1 MAFKHYDV
9 VRAASPSDLAERIT
23 QKLKEGWQPYGSA
36 LISTAGYGAE
46 FIQPVVSE
54 GSISSPEEPGNRPTT
69 SAPSVAPE
77 YYYVIALAGQSN
89 GMSYGE
95 GLPLPDTFDSPD
107 PRIKQLAR
115 RSTVTPGGAAC
126 KYNDIIPADHC
137 LHDVQDMSRLNHPK
151 ADLSKGQYGTV
162 GQGLHI
168 AKKLLPFIPANAGIL
183 LVPCCRGGSA
193 FTTGADGTYSD
204 ASGASE
210 NSTRWGVDKPLYK
223 DLIGRTKAALKKNP
237 KNVLFAVVWMQ
248 GEFDFGGTPVNHA
261 AQFGALVDKFRADLA
276 DMAGQCVGGS
286 AGGVPWICGDT
297 TYFWKQKNES
307 TYQTVY
313 GSYKNKTEKNIH
325 FVPFMTDE
333 NGVNVPTNKPEEDP
347 DIPGIGYYGSKWRD
361 SSATWT
367 SQDRASHFS
376 SWARRTT
383 YFWKQKN
390 ESTYQTVY
398 GSYKNKTEKN
408 IHFVPFMTDE
418 NGVNVPTNKPEE
430 DPDIPGIGYYGSKW
444 RDSSATWTSQ
454 DRASHFS
461 SWARR
466 GIISD
471 RLATAILRHAGRVAL
486 NAGASSTVSEVRP
499 SSPSG
504 AEATG
509 VTTLLSY
516 LASESEGSLKVQ
528 GWSASGGRAEV
539 VSDAEGTGGKAV
551 KLTKEAGKSSWV
563 LEYAAG
569 NGAAL
574 LQKGG
579 QIRCRFKVSGALA
592 ANQYVMAFYWP
603 VSSLPQGVALTGD
616 GGNNLLAAFYI
627 QTDAK
632 DLNVMYHNA
641 KVATNNLKL
650 GTFGA
655 FDNEWHMLAFRFAGN
670 NSLQVTPVIDGQDGT
685 PFTLT
690 QSPVSAFAADKLHV
704 TDITRNATYPVLIDS
719 IAVEVNNADAAA

>member
-54 GSISSPEEPGNRPTT
+54 GELPSLAESGNHPHVSAKPE
-69 SAPSVAPE
+69 AAPE

-89 GMSYGE
+89 SMSYGE
-95 GLPLPDTFDSPD
+95 GLPLPETYDRPD

-204 ASGASE
+204 AGGASE
-210 NSTRWGVDKPLYK
+210 NSARWGVDKPLYK
-223 DLIGRTKAALKKNP
+223 DLIGRTKAALKKSP

-248 GEFDFGGTPVNHA
+248 GEFDFGGMPVNHA

-376 SWARRTT
+376 T
-383 YFWKQKN
+383 
-390 ESTYQTVY
+390 
-398 GSYKNKTEKN
+398 
-408 IHFVPFMTDE
+408 
-418 NGVNVPTNKPEE
+418 
-430 DPDIPGIGYYGSKW
+430 
-444 RDSSATWTSQ
+444 
-454 DRASHFS
+454 
-461 SWARR
+461 WARR

-504 AEATG
+504 AEVTG

-551 KLTKEAGKSSWV
+551 KVTKEAGKSSWV

-579 QIRCRFKVSGALA
+579 QIRCRFKASGALA

-603 VSSLPQGVALTGD
+603 VSSLPQGVVLTGD

-650 GTFGA
+650 GSFGA
-655 FDNEWHMLAFRFAGN
+655 FDNEWHTLAFRFAGN

-690 QSPVSAFAADKLHV
+690 QSPVSAFSADKLHV
-704 TDITRNATYPVLIDS
+704 TDITKSATYPVLIDS
-719 IAVEVNNADAAA
+719 IAVEVNNA

>member
-1 MAFKHYDV
+1 
-9 VRAASPSDLAERIT
+9 
-23 QKLKEGWQPYGSA
+23 
-36 LISTAGYGAE
+36 
-46 FIQPVVSE
+46 
-54 GSISSPEEPGNRPTT
+54 
-69 SAPSVAPE
+69 
-77 YYYVIALAGQSN
+77 
-89 GMSYGE
+89 
-95 GLPLPDTFDSPD
+95 

-183 LVPCCRGGSA
+183 LAPCCRGGSA

-261 AQFGALVDKFRADLA
+261 AQFGALVDKFRADLT

-376 SWARRTT
+376 T
-383 YFWKQKN
+383 
-390 ESTYQTVY
+390 
-398 GSYKNKTEKN
+398 
-408 IHFVPFMTDE
+408 
-418 NGVNVPTNKPEE
+418 
-430 DPDIPGIGYYGSKW
+430 
-444 RDSSATWTSQ
+444 
-454 DRASHFS
+454 
-461 SWARR
+461 WARR

-471 RLATAILRHAGRVAL
+471 RLATAILVHAGRTAEFIT
-486 NAGASSTVSEVRP
+486 GKQPDMVRP
-499 SSPSG
+499 TVPSG
-504 AEATG
+504 EGPEIEAEAPASKR
-509 VTTLLSY
+509 TLMSL
-516 LASESEGSLKVQ
+516 LASGEDLASQ
-528 GWSASGGRAEV
+528 GWRYYHKPAGGDSVNKNIAEAV
-539 VSDAEGTGGKAV
+539 VSDAGATGGKALQLN
-551 KLTKEAGKSSWV
+551 KPENHIWF
-563 LEYAAG
+563 LEHDAAG
-569 NGAAL
+569 QGAEL
-574 LQKGG
+574 LKKGG
-579 QIRCRFKVSGALA
+579 RVSVRFKLPGSLVPNQFALGI
-592 ANQYVMAFYWP
+592 YWQL
-603 VSSLPQGVALTGD
+603 SSLPEGVTLSGE
-616 GGNNLLAAFYI
+616 GNDMLMSFFL
-627 QTDAK
+627 QTDTTN
-632 DLNVMYHNA
+632 LNAMHHRKPNA
-641 KVATNNLKL
+641 KLD
-650 GTFGA
+650 TFGV
-655 FDNEWHMLAFRFAGN
+655 FDNGWHTLAFEFAGN
-670 NSLQVTPVIDGQDGT
+670 NSIQVTPVLDEKRGAA
-685 PFTLT
+685 FTLVK
-690 QSPVSAFAADKLHV
+690 SPASGVADKLQL
-704 TDITRNATYPVLIDS
+704 TDISKSATYTLLIDS
-719 IAVEVNNADAAA
+719 IAVEVNSTDTAA

>member
-9 VRAASPSDLAERIT
+9 VRAASPSDLAERLT
-23 QKLKEGWQPYGSA
+23 QKLKEGWQPFGSPVA
-36 LISTAGYGAE
+36 ITPYTLMQAIAAE
-46 FIQPVVSE
+46 GDVTTPVAVTGNEGEAVAVSA
-54 GSISSPEEPGNRPTT
+54 T
-69 SAPSVAPE
+69 SDPE
-77 YYYVIALAGQSN
+77 YYFVVVLAGQSN

-95 GLPLPDTFDSPD
+95 GLPLPETYDRPD

-115 RSTVTPGGAAC
+115 RSTVTPGGVAC

-376 SWARRTT
+376 T
-383 YFWKQKN
+383 
-390 ESTYQTVY
+390 
-398 GSYKNKTEKN
+398 
-408 IHFVPFMTDE
+408 
-418 NGVNVPTNKPEE
+418 
-430 DPDIPGIGYYGSKW
+430 
-444 RDSSATWTSQ
+444 
-454 DRASHFS
+454 
-461 SWARR
+461 WARR

-471 RLATAILRHAGRVAL
+471 RLATAILVHAGRTAEFIT
-486 NAGASSTVSEVRP
+486 GKQPDMVRP
-499 SSPSG
+499 TVPSG
-504 AEATG
+504 EGPEREAEAPASKR
-509 VTTLLSY
+509 TLMSL
-516 LASESEGSLKVQ
+516 LASGEDLASQ
-528 GWSASGGRAEV
+528 GWRYYHKPAGGDSVNKNIAEAV
-539 VSDAEGTGGKAV
+539 VSDAGATGGKALQLN
-551 KLTKEAGKSSWV
+551 KPENHIWF
-563 LEYAAG
+563 LEHDAAG
-569 NGAAL
+569 QGAEL
-574 LQKGG
+574 LKKGG
-579 QIRCRFKVSGALA
+579 RVSVRFKLPGSLVPNQFALGI
-592 ANQYVMAFYWP
+592 YWQL
-603 VSSLPQGVALTGD
+603 SSLPEGVMLSGE
-616 GGNNLLAAFYI
+616 GNDMLMSFFL
-627 QTDAK
+627 QTDTTN
-632 DLNVMYHNA
+632 LNAMHHRKPNA
-641 KVATNNLKL
+641 KLD
-650 GTFGA
+650 TFGV
-655 FDNEWHMLAFRFAGN
+655 FDNGWHTLAFEFAGN
-670 NSLQVTPVIDGQDGT
+670 NSIQVTPVLDEKRGAA
-685 PFTLT
+685 FTLVK
-690 QSPVSAFAADKLHV
+690 SPASGAADKLQL
-704 TDITRNATYPVLIDS
+704 TDISKSATYTLLIDS
-719 IAVEVNNADAAA
+719 IAVEVNSTDTAA

>member
-9 VRAASPSDLAERIT
+9 VRAASPSDLAERLT
-23 QKLKEGWQPYGSA
+23 QKLKEGWQPFGSPVA
-36 LISTAGYGAE
+36 ITPYTLMQAIAAE
-46 FIQPVVSE
+46 GDVTTPVAVTGNEGEAVAVSA
-54 GSISSPEEPGNRPTT
+54 T
-69 SAPSVAPE
+69 SDPE
-77 YYYVIALAGQSN
+77 YYFVVVLAGQSN

-95 GLPLPDTFDSPD
+95 GLPLPETYDRPD

-115 RSTVTPGGAAC
+115 RSTVTPGGVAC

-376 SWARRTT
+376 T
-383 YFWKQKN
+383 
-390 ESTYQTVY
+390 
-398 GSYKNKTEKN
+398 
-408 IHFVPFMTDE
+408 
-418 NGVNVPTNKPEE
+418 
-430 DPDIPGIGYYGSKW
+430 
-444 RDSSATWTSQ
+444 
-454 DRASHFS
+454 
-461 SWARR
+461 WARR

-471 RLATAILRHAGRVAL
+471 RLATAILVHAGRTAEFITGKQPDMVKP
-486 NAGASSTVSEVRP
+486 TV
-499 SSPSG
+499 PSG
-504 AEATG
+504 EGPEREAEAP
-509 VTTLLSY
+509 VSNRTLMSL
-516 LASESEGSLKVQ
+516 LASGEDLASQ
-528 GWSASGGRAEV
+528 GWRYYHKPAGGDSVNKNIAEAV
-539 VSDAEGTGGKAV
+539 VSDAGATGGKALQLN
-551 KLTKEAGKSSWV
+551 KPENHIWF
-563 LEYAAG
+563 LEHDAAG
-569 NGAAL
+569 QGAEL
-574 LQKGG
+574 LKKGG
-579 QIRCRFKVSGALA
+579 RVSVRFKLPGSLVPNQFALGI
-592 ANQYVMAFYWP
+592 YWQL
-603 VSSLPQGVALTGD
+603 SSLPEGVTLSGE
-616 GGNNLLAAFYI
+616 GNDMLMSFFL
-627 QTDAK
+627 QTDTTN
-632 DLNVMYHNA
+632 LNAMHHRKPNA
-641 KVATNNLKL
+641 KLD
-650 GTFGA
+650 TFGV
-655 FDNEWHMLAFRFAGN
+655 FDNGWHTLAFEFAGN
-670 NSLQVTPVIDGQDGT
+670 NSIQVTPVLDEKRGAA
-685 PFTLT
+685 FTLVK
-690 QSPVSAFAADKLHV
+690 SPASGAADKLQL
-704 TDITRNATYPVLIDS
+704 TDIS
-719 IAVEVNNADAAA
+719 

>member
-9 VRAASPSDLAERIT
+9 VRAASPSDLAERLT
-23 QKLKEGWQPYGSA
+23 QKLKEGWQPFGSPVA
-36 LISTAGYGAE
+36 ITPYTLMQAIAAE
-46 FIQPVVSE
+46 GDVTTPVAVTGNEGEAVAVSA
-54 GSISSPEEPGNRPTT
+54 T
-69 SAPSVAPE
+69 SDPE
-77 YYYVIALAGQSN
+77 YYFVVVLAGQSN

-95 GLPLPDTFDSPD
+95 GLPLPETYDRPD

-115 RSTVTPGGAAC
+115 RSTVTPGGVAC

-237 KNVLFAVVWMQ
+237 KNVLFTVVWMQ
-248 GEFDFGGTPVNHA
+248 GEFDFDGTPGNHA

-276 DMAGQCVGGS
+276 DMAGQCVSGS
-286 AGGVPWICGDT
+286 AGSVPWICGDT

-376 SWARRTT
+376 T
-383 YFWKQKN
+383 
-390 ESTYQTVY
+390 
-398 GSYKNKTEKN
+398 
-408 IHFVPFMTDE
+408 
-418 NGVNVPTNKPEE
+418 
-430 DPDIPGIGYYGSKW
+430 
-444 RDSSATWTSQ
+444 
-454 DRASHFS
+454 
-461 SWARR
+461 WARR

-471 RLATAILRHAGRVAL
+471 RLATAILVHAGRTAEFITGKQPDMVKP
-486 NAGASSTVSEVRP
+486 TV
-499 SSPSG
+499 PSG
-504 AEATG
+504 EGPEREAEAP
-509 VTTLLSY
+509 VSNRTLMSL
-516 LASESEGSLKVQ
+516 LASGEDLASQ
-528 GWSASGGRAEV
+528 GWRYYHKPAGGDSVNKNIAEAV
-539 VSDAEGTGGKAV
+539 VSDAGATGGKALQLN
-551 KLTKEAGKSSWV
+551 KPENHIWF
-563 LEYAAG
+563 LEHDAAG
-569 NGAAL
+569 QGAEL
-574 LQKGG
+574 LKKGG
-579 QIRCRFKVSGALA
+579 RVSVRFKLPGSLVPNQFALGI
-592 ANQYVMAFYWP
+592 YWQL
-603 VSSLPQGVALTGD
+603 SSLPEGVTLSGE
-616 GGNNLLAAFYI
+616 GNDMLMSFFL
-627 QTDAK
+627 QTDTTN
-632 DLNVMYHNA
+632 LNAMHHRKPNA
-641 KVATNNLKL
+641 KLD
-650 GTFGA
+650 TFGV
-655 FDNEWHMLAFRFAGN
+655 FDNGWHTLAFEFAGN
-670 NSLQVTPVIDGQDGT
+670 NSIQVTPVLDEKRGAA
-685 PFTLT
+685 FTLVK
-690 QSPVSAFAADKLHV
+690 SPASGAADKLQL
-704 TDITRNATYPVLIDS
+704 TDISKSATYTLLIDS
-719 IAVEVNNADAAA
+719 IAVEVNSTDTAA

>member
-9 VRAASPSDLAERIT
+9 VRAASPSDLAERLT
-23 QKLKEGWQPYGSA
+23 QKLKEGWQPFGSPVA
-36 LISTAGYGAE
+36 ITPYTLMQAIAAE
-46 FIQPVVSE
+46 GDVTTPVAVTGNEGKAVAVSA
-54 GSISSPEEPGNRPTT
+54 T
-69 SAPSVAPE
+69 SDPE
-77 YYYVIALAGQSN
+77 YYFVVVLAGQSN

-95 GLPLPDTFDSPD
+95 GLPLPETYDRPE

-237 KNVLFAVVWMQ
+237 KNVLFTVVWMQ
-248 GEFDFGGTPVNHA
+248 GEFDFDGTPGNHA
-261 AQFGALVDKFRADLA
+261 AQFGALVDKFRADLT

-376 SWARRTT
+376 T
-383 YFWKQKN
+383 
-390 ESTYQTVY
+390 
-398 GSYKNKTEKN
+398 
-408 IHFVPFMTDE
+408 
-418 NGVNVPTNKPEE
+418 
-430 DPDIPGIGYYGSKW
+430 
-444 RDSSATWTSQ
+444 
-454 DRASHFS
+454 
-461 SWARR
+461 WARR

-471 RLATAILRHAGRVAL
+471 RLATAILVHAGRTAEFIT
-486 NAGASSTVSEVRP
+486 GKQPDMVRP
-499 SSPSG
+499 TVPSG
-504 AEATG
+504 EGPEREAEAPASKR
-509 VTTLLSY
+509 TLMSL
-516 LASESEGSLKVQ
+516 LASGEDLASQ
-528 GWSASGGRAEV
+528 GWRYYHKPAGGDSVNKNIAEAV
-539 VSDAEGTGGKAV
+539 VSDAGATGGKALQLN
-551 KLTKEAGKSSWV
+551 KPENHIWF
-563 LEYAAG
+563 LEHDAAG
-569 NGAAL
+569 QGAEL
-574 LQKGG
+574 LKKGG
-579 QIRCRFKVSGALA
+579 RVSVRFKLPGSLVPNQFALGI
-592 ANQYVMAFYWP
+592 YWQL
-603 VSSLPQGVALTGD
+603 SSLPEGVMLSGE
-616 GGNNLLAAFYI
+616 GNDMLMSFFL
-627 QTDAK
+627 QTDTTN
-632 DLNVMYHNA
+632 LNAMHHRKPNA
-641 KVATNNLKL
+641 KLD
-650 GTFGA
+650 TFGV
-655 FDNEWHMLAFRFAGN
+655 FDNGWHMLAFEFAGN
-670 NSLQVTPVIDGQDGT
+670 NSIQVTPVLDEKRGAA
-685 PFTLT
+685 FTLVK
-690 QSPVSAFAADKLHV
+690 SPASGAADKLQL
-704 TDITRNATYPVLIDS
+704 TDISKSATYTLLIDS
-719 IAVEVNNADAAA
+719 IAVEVNST

>member
-9 VRAASPSDLAERIT
+9 VRAASPSDLAERLT
-23 QKLKEGWQPYGSA
+23 QKLKEGWQPFGSPVA
-36 LISTAGYGAE
+36 ITPYTLMQAIAAE
-46 FIQPVVSE
+46 GDVTTPVAVTGNEGKAVAVSA
-54 GSISSPEEPGNRPTT
+54 T
-69 SAPSVAPE
+69 SDPE
-77 YYYVIALAGQSN
+77 YYFVVVLAGQSN

-95 GLPLPDTFDSPD
+95 GLPLPETYDRPD

-210 NSTRWGVDKPLYK
+210 NSARWGVDKPLYK

-248 GEFDFGGTPVNHA
+248 GEFDFDSTPGNHA
-261 AQFGALVDKFRADLA
+261 AQFGALVDKFRADLT

-307 TYQTVY
+307 TYQMVY

-376 SWARRTT
+376 T
-383 YFWKQKN
+383 
-390 ESTYQTVY
+390 
-398 GSYKNKTEKN
+398 
-408 IHFVPFMTDE
+408 
-418 NGVNVPTNKPEE
+418 
-430 DPDIPGIGYYGSKW
+430 
-444 RDSSATWTSQ
+444 
-454 DRASHFS
+454 
-461 SWARR
+461 WARR

-471 RLATAILRHAGRVAL
+471 RLATAILVHAGRTAEFIT
-486 NAGASSTVSEVRP
+486 GKQPDMVRP
-499 SSPSG
+499 TVPSG
-504 AEATG
+504 EGPEREAEAPASKR
-509 VTTLLSY
+509 TLMSL
-516 LASESEGSLKVQ
+516 LASGEDLASQ
-528 GWSASGGRAEV
+528 GWRYYHKPAGGDSVNKNIAEAV
-539 VSDAEGTGGKAV
+539 VSDAGATGGKALQLN
-551 KLTKEAGKSSWV
+551 KPENHIWF
-563 LEYAAG
+563 LEHDAAG
-569 NGAAL
+569 QGAEL
-574 LQKGG
+574 LKKGG
-579 QIRCRFKVSGALA
+579 RVSVRFKLPGSLVPNQFALGI
-592 ANQYVMAFYWP
+592 YWQL
-603 VSSLPQGVALTGD
+603 SSLPEGVTLSGE
-616 GGNNLLAAFYI
+616 GNDMLMSFFL
-627 QTDAK
+627 QTDTTN
-632 DLNVMYHNA
+632 LNAMHHRKPNA
-641 KVATNNLKL
+641 KLD
-650 GTFGA
+650 TFGV
-655 FDNEWHMLAFRFAGN
+655 FDNGWHTLAFEFAGN
-670 NSLQVTPVIDGQDGT
+670 NSIQVTPVLDEKRGAA
-685 PFTLT
+685 FTLVK
-690 QSPVSAFAADKLHV
+690 SPASGAADKLQL
-704 TDITRNATYPVLIDS
+704 TDISKSATYTLLIDS
-719 IAVEVNNADAAA
+719 IAVEVNSTDTAA

>member
-1 MAFKHYDV
+1 MTFKHYDV
-9 VRAASPSDLAERIT
+9 VRAASPSDLAERLT
-23 QKLKEGWQPYGSA
+23 QKLKEGWQPFGSPVA
-36 LISTAGYGAE
+36 ITPYTLMQAIAAE
-46 FIQPVVSE
+46 GDVTTPVAVTGNEGKAVAVSA
-54 GSISSPEEPGNRPTT
+54 T
-69 SAPSVAPE
+69 SDPE
-77 YYYVIALAGQSN
+77 YYFVVVLAGQSN

-95 GLPLPDTFDSPD
+95 GLPLPETYDRPE

-248 GEFDFGGTPVNHA
+248 GEFDFDGTPGNHA
-261 AQFGALVDKFRADLA
+261 AQFGALVDKFRADLT

-376 SWARRTT
+376 T
-383 YFWKQKN
+383 
-390 ESTYQTVY
+390 
-398 GSYKNKTEKN
+398 
-408 IHFVPFMTDE
+408 
-418 NGVNVPTNKPEE
+418 
-430 DPDIPGIGYYGSKW
+430 
-444 RDSSATWTSQ
+444 
-454 DRASHFS
+454 
-461 SWARR
+461 WARR

-471 RLATAILRHAGRVAL
+471 RLATAILVHAGRTAEFITGKQPDMVKP
-486 NAGASSTVSEVRP
+486 TV
-499 SSPSG
+499 PSG
-504 AEATG
+504 EGPEREAEAP
-509 VTTLLSY
+509 VSNRTLMSL
-516 LASESEGSLKVQ
+516 LASGEDLASQ
-528 GWSASGGRAEV
+528 GWRYYHKPAGGDSVNKNIAEAV
-539 VSDAEGTGGKAV
+539 VSDAGATGGKALQLN
-551 KLTKEAGKSSWV
+551 KPENHIWF
-563 LEYAAG
+563 LEHDAAG
-569 NGAAL
+569 QGAEL
-574 LQKGG
+574 LKKGG
-579 QIRCRFKVSGALA
+579 RVSVRFKLPGSLVPNQFALGI
-592 ANQYVMAFYWP
+592 YWQL
-603 VSSLPQGVALTGD
+603 SSLPEGVMLSGE
-616 GGNNLLAAFYI
+616 GNDMLMSFFL
-627 QTDAK
+627 QTDTTN
-632 DLNVMYHNA
+632 LNAMHHRKPNA
-641 KVATNNLKL
+641 KLD
-650 GTFGA
+650 TFGV
-655 FDNEWHMLAFRFAGN
+655 FDNGWHTLAFEFAGN
-670 NSLQVTPVIDGQDGT
+670 NSIQVTPVLDEKRGAA
-685 PFTLT
+685 FTLVK
-690 QSPVSAFAADKLHV
+690 SPASGAADKLQL
-704 TDITRNATYPVLIDS
+704 TDISKSATYTLLIDS
-719 IAVEVNNADAAA
+719 IAVEVNSTDTAA

>member
-9 VRAASPSDLAERIT
+9 VRAASPSDLAERLT
-23 QKLKEGWQPYGSA
+23 QKLKEGWQPFGSPVA
-36 LISTAGYGAE
+36 ITPYTLMQAIAAE
-46 FIQPVVSE
+46 GDVTTPVAVTGNEGKVVAVSA
-54 GSISSPEEPGNRPTT
+54 T
-69 SAPSVAPE
+69 SDPE
-77 YYYVIALAGQSN
+77 YYFVVVLAGQSN

-95 GLPLPDTFDSPD
+95 GLPLPETYDRPD

-248 GEFDFGGTPVNHA
+248 GEFDFDGTPGNHA

-276 DMAGQCVGGS
+276 DMAGQCVSGS
-286 AGGVPWICGDT
+286 AGSVPWICGDT

-376 SWARRTT
+376 T
-383 YFWKQKN
+383 
-390 ESTYQTVY
+390 
-398 GSYKNKTEKN
+398 
-408 IHFVPFMTDE
+408 
-418 NGVNVPTNKPEE
+418 
-430 DPDIPGIGYYGSKW
+430 
-444 RDSSATWTSQ
+444 
-454 DRASHFS
+454 
-461 SWARR
+461 WARR

-471 RLATAILRHAGRVAL
+471 RLATAILVHAGRTAEFITGKQPDMVKP
-486 NAGASSTVSEVRP
+486 TV
-499 SSPSG
+499 PSG
-504 AEATG
+504 EGPEREAEAP
-509 VTTLLSY
+509 VSNRTLMSL
-516 LASESEGSLKVQ
+516 LASGEDLASQ
-528 GWSASGGRAEV
+528 GWRYYHKPAGGDSVNKNIAEAV
-539 VSDAEGTGGKAV
+539 VSDAGATGGKALQLN
-551 KLTKEAGKSSWV
+551 KPENHIWF
-563 LEYAAG
+563 LEHDAAG
-569 NGAAL
+569 QGAEL
-574 LQKGG
+574 LKKGG
-579 QIRCRFKVSGALA
+579 RVSVRFKLPGSLVPNQFALGI
-592 ANQYVMAFYWP
+592 YWQL
-603 VSSLPQGVALTGD
+603 SSLPEGVTLSGE
-616 GGNNLLAAFYI
+616 GNDMLMSFFL
-627 QTDAK
+627 QTDTTN
-632 DLNVMYHNA
+632 LNAMHHRKPNA
-641 KVATNNLKL
+641 KLD
-650 GTFGA
+650 TFGV
-655 FDNEWHMLAFRFAGN
+655 FDNGWHTLAFEFAGN
-670 NSLQVTPVIDGQDGT
+670 NSIQVTPVLDEKRGAA
-685 PFTLT
+685 FTLVK
-690 QSPVSAFAADKLHV
+690 SPASGAADKLQL
-704 TDITRNATYPVLIDS
+704 TDISKSATYTLLIDS
-719 IAVEVNNADAAA
+719 IAVEVNSTDTAA

>member
-1 MAFKHYDV
+1 MTFKHYDV
-9 VRAASPSDLAERIT
+9 VRAASPSDLAERLT
-23 QKLKEGWQPYGSA
+23 QKLKEGWQPFGSPVA
-36 LISTAGYGAE
+36 ITPYTLMQAIAAE
-46 FIQPVVSE
+46 GDVTTPVAVTGNEGKAVAVSA
-54 GSISSPEEPGNRPTT
+54 T
-69 SAPSVAPE
+69 SDPE
-77 YYYVIALAGQSN
+77 YYFVVVLAGQSN

-95 GLPLPDTFDSPD
+95 GLPLPETYDRPD

-115 RSTVTPGGAAC
+115 RSTVTPGGVAC

-210 NSTRWGVDKPLYK
+210 NSARWGVDKPLYK

-237 KNVLFAVVWMQ
+237 KNVLFTVVWMQ
-248 GEFDFGGTPVNHA
+248 GEFDFDGTPGNHA

-307 TYQTVY
+307 SYQTVY

-376 SWARRTT
+376 T
-383 YFWKQKN
+383 
-390 ESTYQTVY
+390 
-398 GSYKNKTEKN
+398 
-408 IHFVPFMTDE
+408 
-418 NGVNVPTNKPEE
+418 
-430 DPDIPGIGYYGSKW
+430 
-444 RDSSATWTSQ
+444 
-454 DRASHFS
+454 
-461 SWARR
+461 WARR

-471 RLATAILRHAGRVAL
+471 RLATAILVHAGRTAEFITGKQPDMVKP
-486 NAGASSTVSEVRP
+486 TV
-499 SSPSG
+499 PSG
-504 AEATG
+504 EGPEREAEAP
-509 VTTLLSY
+509 VSNRTLMSL
-516 LASESEGSLKVQ
+516 LASGEDLASQ
-528 GWSASGGRAEV
+528 GWRYYHKPAGGDSVNKNIAEAV
-539 VSDAEGTGGKAV
+539 VSDAGATGGKALQLN
-551 KLTKEAGKSSWV
+551 KPENHIWF
-563 LEYAAG
+563 LEHDAAG
-569 NGAAL
+569 QGAEL
-574 LQKGG
+574 LKKGG
-579 QIRCRFKVSGALA
+579 RVSVRFKLPGSLVPNQFALGI
-592 ANQYVMAFYWP
+592 YWQL
-603 VSSLPQGVALTGD
+603 SSLPEGVTLSGE
-616 GGNNLLAAFYI
+616 GNDMLMSFFL
-627 QTDAK
+627 QTDTTN
-632 DLNVMYHNA
+632 LNAMHHRKPNA
-641 KVATNNLKL
+641 KLD
-650 GTFGA
+650 TFGV
-655 FDNEWHMLAFRFAGN
+655 FDNGWHTLAFEFAGN
-670 NSLQVTPVIDGQDGT
+670 NSIQVTPVLDEKRGAA
-685 PFTLT
+685 FTLVK
-690 QSPVSAFAADKLHV
+690 SPASGVADKLQL
-704 TDITRNATYPVLIDS
+704 TDISKSATYTLLIDS
-719 IAVEVNNADAAA
+719 IAVEVNSTDTAA

>member
-54 GSISSPEEPGNRPTT
+54 GELPSLAESGNHPHVSAKPE
-69 SAPSVAPE
+69 AAPE

-89 GMSYGE
+89 SMSYGE
-95 GLPLPDTFDSPD
+95 GLPLPETYDRPD

-151 ADLSKGQYGTV
+151 AELSKGQYGTV

-204 ASGASE
+204 AGGASE

-248 GEFDFGGTPVNHA
+248 GEFDFGGTSVNHA

-376 SWARRTT
+376 SWARR
-383 YFWKQKN
+383 
-390 ESTYQTVY
+390 
-398 GSYKNKTEKN
+398 
-408 IHFVPFMTDE
+408 
-418 NGVNVPTNKPEE
+418 
-430 DPDIPGIGYYGSKW
+430 
-444 RDSSATWTSQ
+444 
-454 DRASHFS
+454 
-461 SWARR
+461 

-486 NAGASSTVSEVRP
+486 NVGAPSTVSEVRP

-504 AEATG
+504 AEVTG

-551 KLTKEAGKSSWV
+551 KVTKEAGKSSWV

-579 QIRCRFKVSGALA
+579 QIRCRFKASGALA

-603 VSSLPQGVALTGD
+603 VSSLPQGVVLTGD

-650 GTFGA
+650 GSFGA
-655 FDNEWHMLAFRFAGN
+655 FDNEWHTLAFRFAGN

-690 QSPVSAFAADKLHV
+690 QSPVSAFSADKLHV
-704 TDITRNATYPVLIDS
+704 TDITKSATYPVLIDS

>member
-9 VRAASPSDLAERIT
+9 VRAASPSDLAERLT
-23 QKLKEGWQPYGSA
+23 QKLKEGWQPFGSPVA
-36 LISTAGYGAE
+36 ITPYTLMQAIAAE
-46 FIQPVVSE
+46 GDVTTPVAVTGNEGKAVAVSA
-54 GSISSPEEPGNRPTT
+54 T
-69 SAPSVAPE
+69 SDPE
-77 YYYVIALAGQSN
+77 YYFVVVLAGQSN

-95 GLPLPDTFDSPD
+95 GLPLPETYDRPD

-115 RSTVTPGGAAC
+115 RSTVTPGGVAC

-210 NSTRWGVDKPLYK
+210 NSTRWGVGKPLYK

-248 GEFDFGGTPVNHA
+248 GEFDFDGTPGNHA

-376 SWARRTT
+376 T
-383 YFWKQKN
+383 
-390 ESTYQTVY
+390 
-398 GSYKNKTEKN
+398 
-408 IHFVPFMTDE
+408 
-418 NGVNVPTNKPEE
+418 
-430 DPDIPGIGYYGSKW
+430 
-444 RDSSATWTSQ
+444 
-454 DRASHFS
+454 
-461 SWARR
+461 WARR

-471 RLATAILRHAGRVAL
+471 RLATAILVHAGRTAEFIT
-486 NAGASSTVSEVRP
+486 GKQPDMVRP
-499 SSPSG
+499 TVPSG
-504 AEATG
+504 EGPEREAEAPASKR
-509 VTTLLSY
+509 TLMSL
-516 LASESEGSLKVQ
+516 LASGEDLASQ
-528 GWSASGGRAEV
+528 GWRYYHKPAGGDSVNKNIAEAV
-539 VSDAEGTGGKAV
+539 VSDAGATGGKALQLN
-551 KLTKEAGKSSWV
+551 KPENHIWF
-563 LEYAAG
+563 LEHDAAG
-569 NGAAL
+569 QGAEL
-574 LQKGG
+574 LKKGG
-579 QIRCRFKVSGALA
+579 RVSVRFKLPGSLVPNQFALGI
-592 ANQYVMAFYWP
+592 YWQL
-603 VSSLPQGVALTGD
+603 SSLPEGVMLSGE
-616 GGNNLLAAFYI
+616 GNDMLMSFFL
-627 QTDAK
+627 QTDTTN
-632 DLNVMYHNA
+632 LNAMHHRKPNA
-641 KVATNNLKL
+641 KLD
-650 GTFGA
+650 TFGV
-655 FDNEWHMLAFRFAGN
+655 FDNGWHTLAFEFAGN
-670 NSLQVTPVIDGQDGT
+670 NSIQVTPVLDEKRGAA
-685 PFTLT
+685 FTLVK
-690 QSPVSAFAADKLHV
+690 SPASGAVDKLQL
-704 TDITRNATYPVLIDS
+704 TDISKSATYTLLIDS
-719 IAVEVNNADAAA
+719 IAVEVNSTDTAA

>member
-54 GSISSPEEPGNRPTT
+54 GELPSLAESGNHPHVSAKPE
-69 SAPSVAPE
+69 AAPE

-89 GMSYGE
+89 SMAYGE
-95 GLPLPDTFDSPD
+95 GLPLPETYDRPD

-115 RSTVTPGGAAC
+115 RSTVTPGGVAC

-297 TYFWKQKNES
+297 TYFWKQKNEA
-307 TYQTVY
+307 TYQMVY

-376 SWARRTT
+376 A
-383 YFWKQKN
+383 
-390 ESTYQTVY
+390 
-398 GSYKNKTEKN
+398 
-408 IHFVPFMTDE
+408 
-418 NGVNVPTNKPEE
+418 
-430 DPDIPGIGYYGSKW
+430 
-444 RDSSATWTSQ
+444 
-454 DRASHFS
+454 
-461 SWARR
+461 WARR

-528 GWSASGGRAEV
+528 G
-539 VSDAEGTGGKAV
+539 
-551 KLTKEAGKSSWV
+551 
-563 LEYAAG
+563 
-569 NGAAL
+569 
-574 LQKGG
+574 
-579 QIRCRFKVSGALA
+579 
-592 ANQYVMAFYWP
+592 
-603 VSSLPQGVALTGD
+603 
-616 GGNNLLAAFYI
+616 
-627 QTDAK
+627 
-632 DLNVMYHNA
+632 
-641 KVATNNLKL
+641 
-650 GTFGA
+650 
-655 FDNEWHMLAFRFAGN
+655 
-670 NSLQVTPVIDGQDGT
+670 
-685 PFTLT
+685 
-690 QSPVSAFAADKLHV
+690 
-704 TDITRNATYPVLIDS
+704 
-719 IAVEVNNADAAA
+719 

>member
-1 MAFKHYDV
+1 MTFKHYDV
-9 VRAASPSDLAERIT
+9 VRAASPSDLAERLT
-23 QKLKEGWQPYGSA
+23 QKLKEGWQPFGSPVA
-36 LISTAGYGAE
+36 ITPYTLMQAIAAE
-46 FIQPVVSE
+46 GDVTTPVAVTGNEGKAVAVSA
-54 GSISSPEEPGNRPTT
+54 T
-69 SAPSVAPE
+69 SDPE
-77 YYYVIALAGQSN
+77 YYFVVVLAGQSN

-95 GLPLPDTFDSPD
+95 GLPLPETYDRPD

-151 ADLSKGQYGTV
+151 AELSKGQYGTV

-261 AQFGALVDKFRADLA
+261 AQFGALVDKFRADLT

-376 SWARRTT
+376 T
-383 YFWKQKN
+383 
-390 ESTYQTVY
+390 
-398 GSYKNKTEKN
+398 
-408 IHFVPFMTDE
+408 
-418 NGVNVPTNKPEE
+418 
-430 DPDIPGIGYYGSKW
+430 
-444 RDSSATWTSQ
+444 
-454 DRASHFS
+454 
-461 SWARR
+461 WARR

-471 RLATAILRHAGRVAL
+471 RLATAILVHAGRSAEFIT
-486 NAGASSTVSEVRP
+486 GKQPDMVRP
-499 SSPSG
+499 TVPSG
-504 AEATG
+504 EGPEIEAEAPASKR
-509 VTTLLSY
+509 TLMSL
-516 LASESEGSLKVQ
+516 LASGEDLASQ
-528 GWSASGGRAEV
+528 GWRYYHKPAGGDSVNKNIAEAV
-539 VSDAEGTGGKAV
+539 VSDAGATGGKALQLN
-551 KLTKEAGKSSWV
+551 KPENHIWF
-563 LEYAAG
+563 LEHDAAG
-569 NGAAL
+569 QGAEL
-574 LQKGG
+574 LKKGG
-579 QIRCRFKVSGALA
+579 RVSVRFKLPGSLVPNQFALGI
-592 ANQYVMAFYWP
+592 YWLL
-603 VSSLPQGVALTGD
+603 SSLPEGVTLSGE
-616 GGNNLLAAFYI
+616 GNDMLMSFFL
-627 QTDAK
+627 QTDTTN
-632 DLNVMYHNA
+632 LNAMHHRKPNA
-641 KVATNNLKL
+641 KLD
-650 GTFGA
+650 TFGV
-655 FDNEWHMLAFRFAGN
+655 FDNGWHTLAFEFAGN
-670 NSLQVTPVIDGQDGT
+670 NSIQVTPVLDEKRGAA
-685 PFTLT
+685 FTLVK
-690 QSPVSAFAADKLHV
+690 SPASGAVDKLQL
-704 TDITRNATYPVLIDS
+704 TDISKSATYTLLIDS
-719 IAVEVNNADAAA
+719 IAVEVNSTDTAA

>member
-1 MAFKHYDV
+1 
-9 VRAASPSDLAERIT
+9 
-23 QKLKEGWQPYGSA
+23 
-36 LISTAGYGAE
+36 
-46 FIQPVVSE
+46 
-54 GSISSPEEPGNRPTT
+54 
-69 SAPSVAPE
+69 
-77 YYYVIALAGQSN
+77 
-89 GMSYGE
+89 
-95 GLPLPDTFDSPD
+95 
-107 PRIKQLAR
+107 IKQLAR

-237 KNVLFAVVWMQ
+237 KNMLFAVVWMQ

-307 TYQTVY
+307 SYQTVY

-376 SWARRTT
+376 T
-383 YFWKQKN
+383 
-390 ESTYQTVY
+390 
-398 GSYKNKTEKN
+398 
-408 IHFVPFMTDE
+408 
-418 NGVNVPTNKPEE
+418 
-430 DPDIPGIGYYGSKW
+430 
-444 RDSSATWTSQ
+444 
-454 DRASHFS
+454 
-461 SWARR
+461 WARR

-471 RLATAILRHAGRVAL
+471 RLATAILVHAGRTAEFIT
-486 NAGASSTVSEVRP
+486 GKQPDMVRP
-499 SSPSG
+499 TVPSG
-504 AEATG
+504 EGPEREAEAPASKR
-509 VTTLLSY
+509 TLMSL
-516 LASESEGSLKVQ
+516 LASGEDLASQ
-528 GWSASGGRAEV
+528 GWRYYHKLAGGDSVNKNIAEAV
-539 VSDAEGTGGKAV
+539 VSDAGATGGKALQLN
-551 KLTKEAGKSSWV
+551 KPENHIWF
-563 LEYAAG
+563 LEHDAAG
-569 NGAAL
+569 QGAEL
-574 LQKGG
+574 LKKGG
-579 QIRCRFKVSGALA
+579 RVSVRFKLPGSLVPNQFALGI
-592 ANQYVMAFYWP
+592 YWQL
-603 VSSLPQGVALTGD
+603 SSLPEGVTLSGE
-616 GGNNLLAAFYI
+616 GNDMLMSFFL
-627 QTDAK
+627 QTDTTN
-632 DLNVMYHNA
+632 LNAMHHRKPNA
-641 KVATNNLKL
+641 KLD
-650 GTFGA
+650 TFGV
-655 FDNEWHMLAFRFAGN
+655 FDNGWHTLAFEFAGN
-670 NSLQVTPVIDGQDGT
+670 NSIQVTPVLDEKRGAA
-685 PFTLT
+685 FTLVK
-690 QSPVSAFAADKLHV
+690 SPASGAADKLQL
-704 TDITRNATYPVLIDS
+704 TDISKSATYTLLIDS
-719 IAVEVNNADAAA
+719 IAVEVNSTDTAV

>member
-54 GSISSPEEPGNRPTT
+54 GELPSLAESGNHPHVSAKPE
-69 SAPSVAPE
+69 AAPE

-89 GMSYGE
+89 SMSYGE
-95 GLPLPDTFDSPD
+95 GLPLPETYDRPD

-204 ASGASE
+204 AGGASE

-376 SWARRTT
+376 SWARR
-383 YFWKQKN
+383 
-390 ESTYQTVY
+390 
-398 GSYKNKTEKN
+398 
-408 IHFVPFMTDE
+408 
-418 NGVNVPTNKPEE
+418 
-430 DPDIPGIGYYGSKW
+430 
-444 RDSSATWTSQ
+444 
-454 DRASHFS
+454 
-461 SWARR
+461 

-486 NAGASSTVSEVRP
+486 NVGAPSTVSEVRP

-504 AEATG
+504 AEVTG

-551 KLTKEAGKSSWV
+551 KVTKEAGKSSWV

-579 QIRCRFKVSGALA
+579 QIRCRFKASGALA

-603 VSSLPQGVALTGD
+603 VSSLPQGVVLTGD

-650 GTFGA
+650 GSFGA
-655 FDNEWHMLAFRFAGN
+655 FDNEWHTLAFRFAGN

-690 QSPVSAFAADKLHV
+690 QSPVSAFSADKLHV
-704 TDITRNATYPVLIDS
+704 TDITKSATYPVLIDS
-719 IAVEVNNADAAA
+719 IAVEVNSTDTAA

>member
-1 MAFKHYDV
+1 MTFKHYDV
-9 VRAASPSDLAERIT
+9 VRAASPSDLADT
-23 QKLKEGWQPYGSA
+23 LAQKIREGWQPYGGPFSSYTDDGAA
-36 LISTAGYGAE
+36 LIQAIVAEGDVST
-46 FIQPVVSE
+46 PVVVKPSDGE
-54 GSISSPEEPGNRPTT
+54 GTVISAT
-69 SAPSVAPE
+69 SDPE
-77 YYYVIALAGQSN
+77 YYFVVVLAGQSN

-95 GLPLPDTFDSPD
+95 GLPLPETYDRPE

-115 RSTVTPGGAAC
+115 RSTVTPGGVAC

-223 DLIGRTKAALKKNP
+223 DLIGRTKAALKRNP

-248 GEFDFGGTPVNHA
+248 GEFDFDGTPGNHA
-261 AQFGALVDKFRADLA
+261 AQFGALVDKFRADLT

-376 SWARRTT
+376 T
-383 YFWKQKN
+383 
-390 ESTYQTVY
+390 
-398 GSYKNKTEKN
+398 
-408 IHFVPFMTDE
+408 
-418 NGVNVPTNKPEE
+418 
-430 DPDIPGIGYYGSKW
+430 
-444 RDSSATWTSQ
+444 
-454 DRASHFS
+454 
-461 SWARR
+461 WARR

-471 RLATAILRHAGRVAL
+471 RLATAILVHAGRTAEFIT
-486 NAGASSTVSEVRP
+486 GKQPDMVRP
-499 SSPSG
+499 TVPSG
-504 AEATG
+504 EGPEREAEAPASKR
-509 VTTLLSY
+509 TLMSL
-516 LASESEGSLKVQ
+516 LASGEDLASQ
-528 GWSASGGRAEV
+528 GWRYYHKPAGGDSVNKNIAEAV
-539 VSDAEGTGGKAV
+539 VSDAGATGGKALQLN
-551 KLTKEAGKSSWV
+551 KPENHIWF
-563 LEYAAG
+563 LEHDAAG
-569 NGAAL
+569 QGAEL
-574 LQKGG
+574 LKKGG
-579 QIRCRFKVSGALA
+579 RVSVRFKLPGSLVPNQFALGI
-592 ANQYVMAFYWP
+592 YWQL
-603 VSSLPQGVALTGD
+603 SSLPEGVMLSGE
-616 GGNNLLAAFYI
+616 GNDMLMSFFL
-627 QTDAK
+627 QTDTTN
-632 DLNVMYHNA
+632 LNAMHHRKPNA
-641 KVATNNLKL
+641 KLD
-650 GTFGA
+650 TFGV
-655 FDNEWHMLAFRFAGN
+655 FDNGWHTLAFEFAGN
-670 NSLQVTPVIDGQDGT
+670 NSIQVTPVLDEKRGAA
-685 PFTLT
+685 FTLVK
-690 QSPVSAFAADKLHV
+690 SPASGAVDKLQL
-704 TDITRNATYPVLIDS
+704 TDISKSATYTLLIDS
-719 IAVEVNNADAAA
+719 IAVEVNSTDTAV

>member
-1 MAFKHYDV
+1 MTFKHYDV
-9 VRAASPSDLAERIT
+9 VRAASPSDLAERLT
-23 QKLKEGWQPYGSA
+23 QKLKEGWQPFGSPVA
-36 LISTAGYGAE
+36 ITPYTLMQAIAAE
-46 FIQPVVSE
+46 GDVTTPVAVTGNEGEAVAVSA
-54 GSISSPEEPGNRPTT
+54 T
-69 SAPSVAPE
+69 SDPE
-77 YYYVIALAGQSN
+77 YYFVVVLAGQSN

-95 GLPLPDTFDSPD
+95 GLPLPETYDRPD

-115 RSTVTPGGAAC
+115 RSTVTPGGVAC

-376 SWARRTT
+376 T
-383 YFWKQKN
+383 
-390 ESTYQTVY
+390 
-398 GSYKNKTEKN
+398 
-408 IHFVPFMTDE
+408 
-418 NGVNVPTNKPEE
+418 
-430 DPDIPGIGYYGSKW
+430 
-444 RDSSATWTSQ
+444 
-454 DRASHFS
+454 
-461 SWARR
+461 WARR

-471 RLATAILRHAGRVAL
+471 RLATAILVHAGRIAEFITGKQPDMVKP
-486 NAGASSTVSEVRP
+486 TV
-499 SSPSG
+499 PSG
-504 AEATG
+504 EGPEREAEAPASNR
-509 VTTLLSY
+509 TLMSL
-516 LASESEGSLKVQ
+516 LASGEDLASQ
-528 GWSASGGRAEV
+528 GWRYYHKPAGGDSVNKNIAEAV
-539 VSDAEGTGGKAV
+539 VSDAGATGGKALQLN
-551 KLTKEAGKSSWV
+551 KPENHIWF
-563 LEYAAG
+563 LEHDAAG
-569 NGAAL
+569 QGAEL
-574 LQKGG
+574 LKKGG
-579 QIRCRFKVSGALA
+579 RVSVRFKLPGSLVPNQFALGI
-592 ANQYVMAFYWP
+592 YWQL
-603 VSSLPQGVALTGD
+603 SSLPEGVMLSGE
-616 GGNNLLAAFYI
+616 GN
-627 QTDAK
+627 D
-632 DLNVMYHNA
+632 
-641 KVATNNLKL
+641 
-650 GTFGA
+650 
-655 FDNEWHMLAFRFAGN
+655 MLMSF
-670 NSLQVTPVIDGQDGT
+670 
-685 PFTLT
+685 
-690 QSPVSAFAADKLHV
+690 
-704 TDITRNATYPVLIDS
+704 
-719 IAVEVNNADAAA
+719 

>member
-9 VRAASPSDLAERIT
+9 VRAASPSDLAERLT
-23 QKLKEGWQPYGSA
+23 QKLKEGWQPFGSPVA
-36 LISTAGYGAE
+36 ITPYTLMQAIAAE
-46 FIQPVVSE
+46 GDVTTPVAVTGNEGKAVAVSA
-54 GSISSPEEPGNRPTT
+54 T
-69 SAPSVAPE
+69 SDPE
-77 YYYVIALAGQSN
+77 YYFVVVLAGQSN

-95 GLPLPDTFDSPD
+95 GLPLPETYDRPD

-115 RSTVTPGGAAC
+115 RSTVTPGGVAC

-193 FTTGADGTYSD
+193 FTIGADGTYSD

-376 SWARRTT
+376 T
-383 YFWKQKN
+383 
-390 ESTYQTVY
+390 
-398 GSYKNKTEKN
+398 
-408 IHFVPFMTDE
+408 
-418 NGVNVPTNKPEE
+418 
-430 DPDIPGIGYYGSKW
+430 
-444 RDSSATWTSQ
+444 
-454 DRASHFS
+454 
-461 SWARR
+461 WARR

-471 RLATAILRHAGRVAL
+471 RLATAILVHAGRTAEFIT
-486 NAGASSTVSEVRP
+486 GKQPDMVRP
-499 SSPSG
+499 TVPSG
-504 AEATG
+504 EGPEREAEAPASKR
-509 VTTLLSY
+509 TLMSL
-516 LASESEGSLKVQ
+516 LASGEDLASQ
-528 GWSASGGRAEV
+528 GWRYYHKPAGGDSVNKNIAEAV
-539 VSDAEGTGGKAV
+539 VSDAGATGGKALQLN
-551 KLTKEAGKSSWV
+551 KPENHIWF
-563 LEYAAG
+563 LEHDAAG
-569 NGAAL
+569 QGAEL
-574 LQKGG
+574 LKKGG
-579 QIRCRFKVSGALA
+579 RVSVRFKLPGSLVPNQFALGI
-592 ANQYVMAFYWP
+592 YWQL
-603 VSSLPQGVALTGD
+603 SSLPEGVMLSGE
-616 GGNNLLAAFYI
+616 GNDMLMSFFL
-627 QTDAK
+627 QTDTTN
-632 DLNVMYHNA
+632 LNAMHHRKPNA
-641 KVATNNLKL
+641 KLD
-650 GTFGA
+650 TFGV
-655 FDNEWHMLAFRFAGN
+655 FDNGWHTLAFEFAGN
-670 NSLQVTPVIDGQDGT
+670 NSIQVTPVLDEKRGAA
-685 PFTLT
+685 FTLVK
-690 QSPVSAFAADKLHV
+690 SPASGAVDKLQL
-704 TDITRNATYPVLIDS
+704 TDISKSATYTLLIDS
-719 IAVEVNNADAAA
+719 IAVEVNSTDTAA

>member
-54 GSISSPEEPGNRPTT
+54 GELPSLAESGNHPHVSAKPE
-69 SAPSVAPE
+69 AAPE

-89 GMSYGE
+89 SMSYGE
-95 GLPLPDTFDSPD
+95 GLPLPETYDRPD

-204 ASGASE
+204 AGGASE

-248 GEFDFGGTPVNHA
+248 GEFDFDGTPGNHA

-286 AGGVPWICGDT
+286 AGGVPWVCGD
-297 TYFWKQKNES
+297 
-307 TYQTVY
+307 
-313 GSYKNKTEKNIH
+313 
-325 FVPFMTDE
+325 
-333 NGVNVPTNKPEEDP
+333 
-347 DIPGIGYYGSKWRD
+347 
-361 SSATWT
+361 
-367 SQDRASHFS
+367 
-376 SWARRTT
+376 TT

-551 KLTKEAGKSSWV
+551 KVTKEAGKSTWV

-579 QIRCRFKVSGALA
+579 QIRCRFKASGALA

-603 VSSLPQGVALTGD
+603 VSSLPQGVVLTGD

-650 GTFGA
+650 GSFGA
-655 FDNEWHMLAFRFAGN
+655 FDNEWHTLAFRFAGN

-690 QSPVSAFAADKLHV
+690 QSPVSAFSADKLHV
-704 TDITRNATYPVLIDS
+704 TDITKSATYPVLIDS

>member
-9 VRAASPSDLAERIT
+9 VRAASPSDLAERLT
-23 QKLKEGWQPYGSA
+23 QKLKEGWQPFGSPVA
-36 LISTAGYGAE
+36 ITPYTLMQAIAAE
-46 FIQPVVSE
+46 GDVTTPVAVTGNEGKAVAVSA
-54 GSISSPEEPGNRPTT
+54 T
-69 SAPSVAPE
+69 SDPE
-77 YYYVIALAGQSN
+77 YYFVVVLAGQSN

-95 GLPLPDTFDSPD
+95 GLPLPETYDRPD

-115 RSTVTPGGAAC
+115 RSTVTPGGVAC

-210 NSTRWGVDKPLYK
+210 NSTRWGVGKPLYK
-223 DLIGRTKAALKKNP
+223 DLIGRTKAVLKKNP

-248 GEFDFGGTPVNHA
+248 GEFDFDGTPGNHA

-376 SWARRTT
+376 SWARR
-383 YFWKQKN
+383 
-390 ESTYQTVY
+390 
-398 GSYKNKTEKN
+398 
-408 IHFVPFMTDE
+408 
-418 NGVNVPTNKPEE
+418 
-430 DPDIPGIGYYGSKW
+430 
-444 RDSSATWTSQ
+444 
-454 DRASHFS
+454 
-461 SWARR
+461 

-471 RLATAILRHAGRVAL
+471 RLATAILVHAGRTAEFIT
-486 NAGASSTVSEVRP
+486 GKQPDMVRP
-499 SSPSG
+499 TVPSG
-504 AEATG
+504 EGPEREAEAPASKR
-509 VTTLLSY
+509 TLMSL
-516 LASESEGSLKVQ
+516 LASGEDLASQ
-528 GWSASGGRAEV
+528 GWRYYHKPAGGDSVNKNIAEAV
-539 VSDAEGTGGKAV
+539 VSDAGATGGKALQLN
-551 KLTKEAGKSSWV
+551 KPENHIWF
-563 LEYAAG
+563 LEHDAAG
-569 NGAAL
+569 QGAEL
-574 LQKGG
+574 LKKGG
-579 QIRCRFKVSGALA
+579 RVSVRFKLPGSLVPNQFALGI
-592 ANQYVMAFYWP
+592 YWQL
-603 VSSLPQGVALTGD
+603 SSLPEGVTLSGE
-616 GGNNLLAAFYI
+616 GNDMLMSFFL
-627 QTDAK
+627 QTDTTN
-632 DLNVMYHNA
+632 LNAMHHRKPNA
-641 KVATNNLKL
+641 KLD
-650 GTFGA
+650 TFGV
-655 FDNEWHMLAFRFAGN
+655 FDNGWHTLAFEFAGN
-670 NSLQVTPVIDGQDGT
+670 NSIQVTPVLDEKRGAA
-685 PFTLT
+685 FTLVK
-690 QSPVSAFAADKLHV
+690 SPASGVADKLQL
-704 TDITRNATYPVLIDS
+704 TDISKSATYTLLIDS
-719 IAVEVNNADAAA
+719 IAVEVNSTDTAA

>member
-9 VRAASPSDLAERIT
+9 VRAASPSDLAERLT
-23 QKLKEGWQPYGSA
+23 QKLKEGWQPFGSPVA
-36 LISTAGYGAE
+36 ITPYTLMQAIAAE
-46 FIQPVVSE
+46 GDVTTPVAVTGNEGKAVAVSA
-54 GSISSPEEPGNRPTT
+54 T
-69 SAPSVAPE
+69 SDPE
-77 YYYVIALAGQSN
+77 YYFVVVLAGQSN

-95 GLPLPDTFDSPD
+95 GLPLPETYDRPD

-115 RSTVTPGGAAC
+115 RSTVTPGGVAC

-223 DLIGRTKAALKKNP
+223 DLIGRTKAALKRNP

-248 GEFDFGGTPVNHA
+248 GEFDFDGTPGNHA
-261 AQFGALVDKFRADLA
+261 AQFGALVDKFRADLT

-376 SWARRTT
+376 T
-383 YFWKQKN
+383 
-390 ESTYQTVY
+390 
-398 GSYKNKTEKN
+398 
-408 IHFVPFMTDE
+408 
-418 NGVNVPTNKPEE
+418 
-430 DPDIPGIGYYGSKW
+430 
-444 RDSSATWTSQ
+444 
-454 DRASHFS
+454 
-461 SWARR
+461 WARR

-471 RLATAILRHAGRVAL
+471 RLATAILVHAGRTAEFIT
-486 NAGASSTVSEVRP
+486 GKQPDMVRP
-499 SSPSG
+499 TVPSG
-504 AEATG
+504 EGPEREAEAPASKR
-509 VTTLLSY
+509 TLMSL
-516 LASESEGSLKVQ
+516 LASGEDLASQ
-528 GWSASGGRAEV
+528 GWRYYHKPAGGDSVNKNIAEAV
-539 VSDAEGTGGKAV
+539 VSDAGATGGKALQLN
-551 KLTKEAGKSSWV
+551 KPENHIWF
-563 LEYAAG
+563 LEHDAAG
-569 NGAAL
+569 QGAEL
-574 LQKGG
+574 LKKGG
-579 QIRCRFKVSGALA
+579 RVSVRFKLPGSLVPNQFALGI
-592 ANQYVMAFYWP
+592 YWQL
-603 VSSLPQGVALTGD
+603 SSLPEGVTLSGE
-616 GGNNLLAAFYI
+616 GNDMLMSFFL
-627 QTDAK
+627 QTDTTN
-632 DLNVMYHNA
+632 LNAMHHRKPNA
-641 KVATNNLKL
+641 KLD
-650 GTFGA
+650 TFGV
-655 FDNEWHMLAFRFAGN
+655 FDNGWHTLAFEFAGN
-670 NSLQVTPVIDGQDGT
+670 NSIQVTPVLDEKRGAA
-685 PFTLT
+685 FTLVK
-690 QSPVSAFAADKLHV
+690 SPASGVADKLQL
-704 TDITRNATYPVLIDS
+704 TDISKSATYTLLIDS
-719 IAVEVNNADAAA
+719 IAVEVNSTDTAA

>member
-1 MAFKHYDV
+1 
-9 VRAASPSDLAERIT
+9 
-23 QKLKEGWQPYGSA
+23 
-36 LISTAGYGAE
+36 
-46 FIQPVVSE
+46 
-54 GSISSPEEPGNRPTT
+54 
-69 SAPSVAPE
+69 
-77 YYYVIALAGQSN
+77 
-89 GMSYGE
+89 
-95 GLPLPDTFDSPD
+95 

-376 SWARRTT
+376 T
-383 YFWKQKN
+383 
-390 ESTYQTVY
+390 
-398 GSYKNKTEKN
+398 
-408 IHFVPFMTDE
+408 
-418 NGVNVPTNKPEE
+418 
-430 DPDIPGIGYYGSKW
+430 
-444 RDSSATWTSQ
+444 
-454 DRASHFS
+454 
-461 SWARR
+461 WARR

-471 RLATAILRHAGRVAL
+471 RLATAILVHVGRTAEFITGKQPDMVKP
-486 NAGASSTVSEVRP
+486 TV
-499 SSPSG
+499 PSG
-504 AEATG
+504 EGPEREAEAP
-509 VTTLLSY
+509 VSNRTLMSL
-516 LASESEGSLKVQ
+516 LASGEDLASQ
-528 GWSASGGRAEV
+528 GWRYYHKPAGGDSVNKNIAEAV
-539 VSDAEGTGGKAV
+539 VSDAGATGGKALQLN
-551 KLTKEAGKSSWV
+551 KPENHIWF
-563 LEYAAG
+563 LEHDAAG
-569 NGAAL
+569 QGAEL
-574 LQKGG
+574 LKKGG
-579 QIRCRFKVSGALA
+579 RVSVRFKLPGSLVPNQFALGI
-592 ANQYVMAFYWP
+592 YWQL
-603 VSSLPQGVALTGD
+603 SSLPEGVTLSGE
-616 GGNNLLAAFYI
+616 GNDMLMSFFL
-627 QTDAK
+627 QTDTTN
-632 DLNVMYHNA
+632 LNAMHHRKPNA
-641 KVATNNLKL
+641 KLD
-650 GTFGA
+650 TFGV
-655 FDNEWHMLAFRFAGN
+655 FDNGWHTLAFEFAGN
-670 NSLQVTPVIDGQDGT
+670 NSIQVTPVLDEKRGAA
-685 PFTLT
+685 FTLVK
-690 QSPVSAFAADKLHV
+690 SPASGAADKLQL
-704 TDITRNATYPVLIDS
+704 TDISKSATYTLLIDS
-719 IAVEVNNADAAA
+719 IAVEVNSTDTAV